1 MSTGDNASAAASGGD
16 LGALGLPIMT
26 ETDSSSREIPM
37 AKNLLPLL
45 REQIAILSG
54 GRDKRG
60 GPLLTFPAGTNLERI
75 DHHQLVQLVLYL
87 TSIPNEEV
95 IQHGFTVI
103 IDIRKSTWHQAKCA
117 LKVLQECV
125 GDSIHMVYIIKPEK
139 FWQKHKTSMGSS
151 KQKFE
156 TSMISAEGLLKVV
169 DSSQL
174 TPDLDGTL
182 IYDHGEWIQIRL
194 ALEEFFNLAG
204 NLMQHE
210 DHLQMEMTRIE
221 YPSSIDEAR
230 RAIEEH
236 MVAKKEI
243 SRLPLEQI
251 QDEGQ
256 QMLSR
261 ICGNP
266 STVDS
271 GYSSRGGSI
280 ASTSSAIMNA
290 DFQNAGP
297 HILHMLDSIGGSRQR
312 LLKLWQ
318 KKSSTLEQCLQLRLY
333 EQDTK
338 KMFEWLDHQRDLFL
352 MNHTNL
358 GNTHQ
363 IALELQEEHNQFVT
377 QSMSMYVHIHRI
389 LDVANRLLKS
399 GHFASED
406 IDQLSHQLEREWQGF
421 ALALDERSNL
431 LAMSVVFHEN
441 SEMYLARVYEW
452 EDQCIK
458 MGASENPE
466 QITELQTKLHQQHKL
481 KEDFTACYA
490 QVCAD
495 GKTLLAAL
503 QQPVSPESFNSVI
516 AHTDYSASAGHILD
530 LIHEMLQRHR
540 NLEDLW
546 RQNWQVSSHGMQ
558 LCMFQQDARKV
569 LQWLEKHGEE
579 FLNKHTGVGKSLHK
593 AKALQQKHEEFV
605 SIAQNTITN
614 ARRLLKD
621 AEELT
626 ESGQCD
632 VEEITNVARQL
643 EARVGTFIFRVERRR
658 QLLELSVSFHTN
670 AKELSTWFKELEE
683 ELNIGTGLAGSVEE
697 AENEVSKFDHQREIT
712 LDASVNTVS
721 EGQSIIDQ
729 LEQLSME
736 NKHLNYSD
744 ACHHIEGILQ
754 SLEEG
759 RRKLEGLWASR
770 RMRLELSLQLKQFER
785 EALELSSQL
794 PLWTQQM
801 QGSNFDLDLETADIL
816 LKEHMEMFDSIQNR
830 TVQVIQKGRDLL
842 QVLDS
847 SSLDLIADD
856 QPSPRTRVSVLMD
869 DVRDGY
875 LELEDVAE
883 YRRRQL
889 EQFRD
894 LKQFELEAEQVQGWI
909 SASEKILRVAPAIP
923 NSLSEAEKM
932 QFEHQQFET
941 ALEKTQES
949 AIRLHDKGYRL
960 VESSHFDAERIQDIT
975 ANIEARWSQLIMQS
989 EDRRKLFQYACSFYK
1004 VSSQVQSVLEDL
1016 EREYTRDDDWCGGQ
1030 ENQPISETEMLQ
1042 MINRHQDQKE
1052 SFLKACTMARRS
1064 TENFMKYL
1072 KKCNGQSPQFSAMI
1086 EQPRGPEAYTKRILE
1101 ELLQQEDKVLESWT
1115 TKKKRLDQCLQFVLF
1130 ERSARQALEWIH
1142 DTGEFYLST
1151 HTNLGR
1157 NSEETTELLKE
1168 HNDFKGTAK
1177 ETKEKVKLLR
1187 QLADSLVE
1195 RGHSH
1200 ASSIKSWVAAVD
1212 ERYRDFSLRMD
1223 KYRSQLQSKLGVN
1236 HEDDIKE
1243 SSSENNRMSDT
1254 SLELKLRDAAKG
1266 LSDEKRKSAR
1276 KRDYIMT
1283 ELLQTEKAY
1292 VRDLECCIKNYL
1304 CEMLAS
1310 VDEVPPGIVGK
1321 QSIIFGNIEEIYDF
1335 HKNTFLKLLEKYE
1348 AMPENVGH
1356 CFVTWADK
1364 FESYVSYCKNKP
1376 DSNTLLVE
1384 HAGTF
1389 FEDLQK
1395 KQKLALSVEAY
1406 IIKPVQRI
1414 TKYQLLLKD
1423 LLACC
1428 EEGTGEIQEALDV
1441 MLMVPKKANDA
1452 MHLSMLD
1459 GFDGN
1464 LEAQG
1469 EVLLQDSFQVWDTKQ
1484 IFRKGRERH
1493 IFLFEMFLVFS
1504 KESKDSTGR
1513 TRYIHKS
1520 KMSTTDIGITEHVE
1534 GDPCKIGLWT
1544 GHTPS
1549 SDNRIILKASSLEV
1563 KQEWVKKL
1571 REIVQGRQL
1580 HLRAGLADTI
1590 KISKSTLGKKTPS
1603 TVSSFSQKSSR
1614 SAHSEES
1621 LVDEPYCDQ
1630 QDGISLNSASSAA
1643 ANFAE
1648 PDKDTRRSSEY
1659 ATVLEDFIAET
1670 EDQISVSQGQ
1680 IVEILEA
1687 YPLDPERRYCLIRTC
1702 NHNYSETQEGIVPI
1716 YCLRAN
1722 FERFGVTYE
1731 ETTGLENNAAPSS
1744 LAFNNNDFQGPKRKG
1759 SIKKWL
1765 TNPLKLGTNKPETC
1779 RTSKGFQE
1787 VSFPE
1792 DEEDRDSTEVDKT
1805 TVAKEEESVPDSTTS
1820 SKSTSIPEGIKQS
1833 PIEEEAEGDLEA
1845 VPLPPPMELQPHPML
1860 TEQMASTGLQQQ
1872 NPVKEETPGVPQTEN
1887 KICNAAAEA
1896 GTTNENSSK
1905 TPQEDAI
1912 KTEGVTDT
1920 KESHKDEKGEEKT
1933 AEAASNED
1941 QAGKSEQKEAVVAEP
1956 EVDAEEAKRKAALDK
1971 RNYILMETVETEKD
1985 YVLDLGKVVE
1995 GYMEKIKAIESRPP
2009 DLEDGKV
2016 KMVFGNIE
2024 RIFEFHRDTFK
2035 LEIDKCAE
2043 DPDRLAPLFKRYERR
2058 LHMYVVYCQNKPKS
2072 EYIVNEYESFF
2083 EEMRVEMKQKLSLSD
2098 LLIKPVQRIMKY
2110 QLLLKDF
2117 LKQTKKAGLDTAALE
2132 TAVRIMCV
2140 VPKQANDMMAVSRL
2154 QGWDGKINAQ
2164 GPLLRQG
2171 TLFVS
2176 ESVTAPKWK
2185 ERRVFLFEQIII
2197 LSEPLEKKKGFSNPG
2212 YIFKNSMKVNEMQL
2226 HDDGEPLRFRLSK
2239 RGKGEELLLQTEN
2252 DEEKETWVKE
2262 LDQLLQQQQ
2271 NFLRALQSPI
2281 AYQNKQMG
2289 LDHGLDSL
2297 GLPPPAVAPQPG
2309 GGTKLRKAN
2318 SQNEGSTSLQK
2329 QHVQFSSLKN
2339 NRRKNQTAPAA
2350 ISLAELKDKEKASS
2364 HSKRKSEGKSG
2375 DKETKGGTKGTAP
2388 KNVGEKDDVPNSP
2401 SFKRK
2406 FLDGLFHSFRP
2417 GKSRDSSPMG
2427 SKENLHKVSKEAGSS
2442 KESLGKAS
2450 QKSSPTSSQKEL
2462 MGSDTNPEKNPLM
2475 RTQSAQ
2481 CEGSLPA
2488 DDKINLS
2495 LGSSAI
2501 GRCSQEVCSST
2512 PSRDSGVS
2520 LRSKRASTGSI
2531 QKDSAGDS
2539 VIRAGLS
2546 ESGDSKRLETRT
2558 AKENGTKD
2566 SLHLEQCRLSLASA
2580 SGSEPDEAF
2589 VS

>member
-1 MSTGDNASAAASGGD
+1 MSSDENVNTIPSGGD
-16 LGALGLPIMT
+16 RPTPGLHGVT
-26 ETDSSSREIPM
+26 HTDSCSREIPR
-37 AKNLLPLL
+37 AKNMLPLL
-45 REQIAILSG
+45 HEQIAILSG

-60 GPLLTFPAGTNLERI
+60 GPVLTFPAGSVLEKI
-75 DHHQLVQLVLYL
+75 DSMTLIQLVLYL

-103 IDIRKSTWHQAKCA
+103 IDIRKSTWQKAKCA
-117 LKVLQECV
+117 LKALQECV
-125 GDSIHMVYIIKPEK
+125 ADIIRIAFIIKPEK
-139 FWQKHKTSMGSS
+139 FWQKHRTSMGTS
-151 KQKFE
+151 KLKFE
-156 TSMISAEGLLKVV
+156 TSMISADSLLKFV

-174 TPDLDGTL
+174 TADLDGTL
-182 IYDHGEWIQIRL
+182 VYDHDDWIQMRL
-194 ALEEFFNLAG
+194 ALEDFFNIAG

-210 DHLQMEMTRIE
+210 DHLQQEMKRIE
-221 YPSSIDEAR
+221 YPSGIGEAKT
-230 RAIEEH
+230 AIEEH
-236 MVAKKEI
+236 NVAKKEI
-243 SRLPLEQI
+243 ARLPLEEI
-251 QDEGQ
+251 QKEGQ

-261 ICGNP
+261 ICGDA
-266 STVDS
+266 STLDS

-280 ASTSSAIMNA
+280 ASNSSTMINA

-297 HILHMLDSIGGSRQR
+297 HILHLLDSIGGSKQR

-318 KKSSTLEQCLQLRLY
+318 RKSATLEQCLQLRLY

-338 KMFEWLDHQRDLFL
+338 KMFEWLDHQRELFL
-352 MNHTNL
+352 LNHTNL
-358 GNTHQ
+358 GSNRQ
-363 IALELQEEHNQFVT
+363 VAVELQDEHNQFVA
-377 QSMSMYVHIHRI
+377 QSMSMYEHIHLI
-389 LDVANRLLKS
+389 LDAANSLLKS

-406 IDQLSHQLEREWQGF
+406 IDRLSHQLNQEWQGF
-421 ALALDERSNL
+421 ALAMDERSNL
-431 LAMSVVFHEN
+431 LAMSVMFHEKA
-441 SEMYLARVYEW
+441 EIYLTRVYDW
-452 EDQCIK
+452 EDQCIA
-458 MGASENPE
+458 MGGSELPE
-466 QITELQTKLHQQHKL
+466 QIVELQTRLHQQHKIRD
-481 KEDFTACYA
+481 DFTTCYA
-490 QVCAD
+490 EACGD

-516 AHTDYSASAGHILD
+516 AQTDYSTSAGHILD
-530 LIHEMLQRHR
+530 LIHEILQRHR
-540 NLEDLW
+540 HLQQLW
-546 RQNWQVSSHGMQ
+546 KQNWQVSSHGMQ
-558 LCMFQQDARKV
+558 LCVFQQDAKKV
-569 LQWLEKHGEE
+569 LVWLEKHGEE
-579 FLNKHTGVGKSLHK
+579 FLNKHTGIGKSLHK
-593 AKALQQKHEEFV
+593 ARALQQKHEEFV
-605 SIAQNTITN
+605 TIAQNTITN

-621 AEELT
+621 AEELA

-632 VEEITNVARQL
+632 AEDVTNVAREL
-643 EARVGTFIFRVERRR
+643 DGRVRTFIIRVERRR

-670 AKELSTWFKELEE
+670 AKELSSWFKELEA
-683 ELNIGTGLAGSVEE
+683 ELNIGTDVAVSVEE
-697 AENEVSKFDHQREIT
+697 AENEVAKFEHQREIT

-729 LEQLSME
+729 LGQLSME
-736 NKHLNYSD
+736 SNNVNYSD

-794 PLWTQQM
+794 PLWTDQM
-801 QGSNFDLDLETADIL
+801 RGSNFELDLDTADIL
-816 LKEHMEMFDSIQNR
+816 LKEHMEMFDSIQDR

-842 QVLDS
+842 QLLDNS
-847 SSLDLIADD
+847 TLNLIADD
-856 QPSPRTRVSVLMD
+856 QPSPSTRVSVLMD

-883 YRRRQL
+883 IRRRDL

-894 LKQFELEAEQVQGWI
+894 LRQFEQEAEQVQGWI
-909 SASEKILRVAPAIP
+909 STSEKILQVAPAIP
-923 NSLSEAEKM
+923 NSLYEAEKM
-932 QFEHQQFET
+932 QLDHQQFET

-949 AIRLHDKGYRL
+949 AIRLHDKGYKL
-960 VESSHFDAERIQDIT
+960 VESSHFEGQRIQDIT
-975 ANIEARWSQLIMQS
+975 TEIETRWSQLIMQS

-1016 EREYTRDDDWCGGQ
+1016 EREYTREDDWCGGQ
-1030 ENQPISETEMLQ
+1030 ETQPISETEMLQ

-1072 KKCNGQSPQFSAMI
+1072 KKCNGQSPQLSAMA
-1086 EQPRGPEAYTKRILE
+1086 EQPRGPEAYTKKILE

-1115 TKKKRLDQCLQFVLF
+1115 TKKKRLDQCLQYVLF

-1151 HTNLGR
+1151 HTNLGK
-1157 NSEETTELLKE
+1157 NVEETTDLLTE
-1168 HNDFKGTAK
+1168 HNEFKGTAK

-1200 ASSIKSWVAAVD
+1200 ASSIKNWVAAVD

-1223 KYRSQLQSKLGVN
+1223 KYRNQLQSKLGLN
-1236 HEDDIKE
+1236 QEDDFRE
-1243 SSSENNRMSDT
+1243 PTSENRMSDT

-1276 KRDYIMT
+1276 KRDYIMS
-1283 ELLQTEKAY
+1283 ELLETEKTY
-1292 VRDLECCIKNYL
+1292 VRDLECCIQNYL

-1310 VDEVPPGIVGK
+1310 VEEVPPGIVRK
-1321 QSIIFGNIEEIYDF
+1321 QHIIFGNIEVIYDF
-1335 HKNTFLKLLEKYE
+1335 HKNIFLKELEKYE

-1364 FESYVSYCKNKP
+1364 FESYVSYCRNKP

-1384 HAGTF
+1384 HASTF
-1389 FEDLQK
+1389 FEGLQK
-1395 KQKLALSVEAY
+1395 KQKLALSVQAY

-1459 GFDGN
+1459 GFEGD

-1493 IFLFEMFLVFS
+1493 IFLFDMILVFS

-1513 TRYIHKS
+1513 SRYLHKS
-1520 KMSTTDIGITEHVE
+1520 KMSTTDVGITEHVE
-1534 GDPCKIGLWT
+1534 GDHCKFALWT

-1549 SDNRIILKASSLEV
+1549 SDNRIILKASSLEI
-1563 KQEWVKKL
+1563 KQEWVRKL

-1630 QDGISLNSASSAA
+1630 QDGMPTASAPP
-1643 ANFAE
+1643 NYAE
-1648 PDKDTRRSSEY
+1648 SEKDARCSSEY
-1659 ATVLEDFIAET
+1659 ATVLEDFEAVTQE
-1670 EDQISVSQGQ
+1670 QVSVSQGQ
-1680 IVEILEA
+1680 IVEILDA
-1687 YPLDPERRYCLIRTC
+1687 YAGDPERFCLIRTC
-1702 NHNYSETQEGIVPI
+1702 CHDYQDVKEGIVPI

-1722 FERFGVTYE
+1722 FERFGVSYD
-1731 ETTGLENNAAPSS
+1731 TTGLENNSTPST

-1765 TNPLKLGTNKPETC
+1765 TNPLKLGANRPEQC
-1779 RTSKGFQE
+1779 RTGRGFQE
-1787 VSFPE
+1787 AAFPE
-1792 DEEDRDSTEVDKT
+1792 DEEDRESATIAKGDLNQEEDSCKPSQTP
-1805 TVAKEEESVPDSTTS
+1805 ESTSSIPDS
-1820 SKSTSIPEGIKQS
+1820 SKQQ
-1833 PIEEEAEGDLEA
+1833 PIEEEPEGDLET
-1845 VPLPPPMELQPHPML
+1845 VPLPPPMELQPML
-1860 TEQMASTGLQQQ
+1860 TEQMASTTLEDKVMVPESTESK
-1872 NPVKEETPGVPQTEN
+1872 NENTKEEATTAGEKNKSEDDAINSEEVKQTEEPP
-1887 KICNAAAEA
+1887 KEEEKVEEVKQEEPALDAAEA
-1896 GTTNENSSK
+1896 K
-1905 TPQEDAI
+1905 I
-1912 KTEGVTDT
+1912 
-1920 KESHKDEKGEEKT
+1920 
-1933 AEAASNED
+1933 
-1941 QAGKSEQKEAVVAEP
+1941 
-1956 EVDAEEAKRKAALDK
+1956 KAALDK
-1971 RNYILMETVETEKD
+1971 RTYILMETVETEKD

-1995 GYMEKIKAIESRPP
+1995 GYMERMKDAESRPP
-2009 DLEDGKV
+2009 DFEDGKV
-2016 KMVFGNIE
+2016 KMVFGNIA
-2024 RIFEFHRDTFK
+2024 RIYEFHRDTFEME
-2035 LEIDKCAE
+2035 LNKCAE
-2043 DPDRLAPLFKRYERR
+2043 DPERLAPLFKRYERR

-2072 EYIVNEYESFF
+2072 EYIVNEFESFF
-2083 EEMRVEMKQKLSLSD
+2083 EELRVKMNHKLSLSD

-2117 LKQTKKAGLDTAALE
+2117 LRQTQKAGLDSVALE

-2171 TLFVS
+2171 TLSVS
-2176 ESVTAPKWK
+2176 ESISAPKWK
-2185 ERRVFLFEQIII
+2185 ERRIFLFEQIII

-2212 YIFKNSMKVNEMQL
+2212 YIFKNSMKVNEMKL
-2226 HDDGEPLRFRLSK
+2226 IDDGEPLRFKIAK
-2239 RGKGEELLLQTEN
+2239 RGAEELLLQAES
-2252 DEEKETWVKE
+2252 DEEKESWVNE
-2262 LDQLLQQQQ
+2262 LESLLQQQQ

-2289 LDHGLDSL
+2289 LDSGLDSL
-2297 GLPPPAVAPQPG
+2297 GLPPAPVPTQSG
-2309 GGTKLRKAN
+2309 AASTKLRKAN

-2350 ISLAELKDKEKASS
+2350 ISLPELKDKEKAGS
-2364 HSKRKSEGKSG
+2364 HSKRKSDGKTA
-2375 DKETKGGTKGTAP
+2375 DKEAKGGAKG
-2388 KNVGEKDDVPNSP
+2388 
-2401 SFKRK
+2401 
-2406 FLDGLFHSFRP
+2406 
-2417 GKSRDSSPMG
+2417 
-2427 SKENLHKVSKEAGSS
+2427 
-2442 KESLGKAS
+2442 
-2450 QKSSPTSSQKEL
+2450 
-2462 MGSDTNPEKNPLM
+2462 
-2475 RTQSAQ
+2475 
-2481 CEGSLPA
+2481 
-2488 DDKINLS
+2488 
-2495 LGSSAI
+2495 
-2501 GRCSQEVCSST
+2501 
-2512 PSRDSGVS
+2512 
-2520 LRSKRASTGSI
+2520 
-2531 QKDSAGDS
+2531 
-2539 VIRAGLS
+2539 
-2546 ESGDSKRLETRT
+2546 
-2558 AKENGTKD
+2558 
-2566 SLHLEQCRLSLASA
+2566 
-2580 SGSEPDEAF
+2580 
-2589 VS
+2589 